1 MGDWRTISSKG
12 IYENPWI
19 EVSHHEVLNPS
30 GNKGIY
36 GVVHFRNKAIGIVAV
51 DDRLNIILVG
61 QDRYPLQAYS
71 WEIPEGGCPIGED
84 HLAAAKREL
93 KEETGLEATHWEPL
107 CKFHLSNSVT
117 DEEGELFL
125 AKNLTEGPPNPEET
139 EWISLKKISLDEAL
153 KQIDQGE
160 ITDAITIMGIYK
172 LALMRANGQL

>member
-139 EWISLKKISLDEAL
+139 ERISLKKISLDEAL